1 MKHNISLVHKRK
13 LMGFLLVFSMTFLL
27 IFSSCSNE
35 EGSSTKFSSSSMP
48 DFQYMFK
55 LLGAQT
61 PTQKSDNGYY
71 NIVSDHIVF
80 TDPQTL
86 NSTPLCSKSDCLHT
100 SEFPDCNAKIENM
113 QNCIDNFQIY
123 DDYIYYLSFLVTD
136 DIAEEQNQ
144 LIRISLDGSK
154 RDNVITLKSK
164 FISDWFLYDGYFY
177 YQSMMSTDN
186 TDSETKSGNFYRI
199 NLSNNTEEEFIDF
212 SKISDFYDAEG
223 SLRNIYDGYMYVTLS
238 GYKNK
243 DDYEKIIKGQGLD
256 TVDSYSTKIAR
267 FNLSDGKCQII
278 EPFKNDYE
286 FVGFSNGKLVGT
298 IIDEKKTKICISN
311 LDGTEPDIV
320 TEINSKYQT
329 FCDDSYLYV
338 YNQSIVDENDDV
350 KKIYV
355 YDKSGN
361 KKSEVTVPDEIS
373 GFISAA
379 SITFGDDY
387 MWFQMTD
394 SKGVDVLYCIQ
405 KSDLLKNG
413 TKLTYKEVYRYE

>member
-1 MKHNISLVHKRK
+1 MKHNISLIHKRK
-13 LMGFLLVFSMTFLL
+13 FIGLLLAFSMTFLL
-27 IFSSCSNE
+27 TFSSCSNE
-35 EGSSTKFSSSSMP
+35 GGSSAKLSSSSMP

-71 NIVSDHIVF
+71 NVVSDHIVF
-80 TDPQTL
+80 TDEKTL
-86 NSTPLCSKSDCLHT
+86 KSTPLCNKTDCLHT

-113 QNCIDNFQIY
+113 QNCTDNFQIY
-123 DDYIYYLSFLVTD
+123 DNSIYYLSFVVTD
-136 DIAEEQNQ
+136 DITEEENK

-154 RDNVITLKSK
+154 RDDIITLKSK

-177 YQSMMSTDN
+177 YQSMISTDN
-186 TDSETKSGNFYRI
+186 SDSESKSGNFYRI

-212 SKISDFYDAEG
+212 SKISGIYDAEG
-223 SLRNIYDGYMYVTLS
+223 SLRNVYDGYMYVTLS

-243 DDYEKIIKGQGLD
+243 DDYEKITNGKDLD
-256 TVDSYSTKIAR
+256 TVDSYTTKIAR
-267 FNLSDGKCQII
+267 FNLTDGKCQII
-278 EPFKNDYE
+278 DPYKNDYE
-286 FVGFSNGKLVGT
+286 FVGFSDGKLVGT
-298 IIDEKKTKICISN
+298 IIDDKKTQICISN

-320 TEINSKYQT
+320 TETNSKYQI

-338 YNQSIVDENDDV
+338 YNQSVVDENDDV

-355 YDKSGN
+355 YDKNGN

-373 GFISAA
+373 DVISAA

-394 SKGVDVLYCIQ
+394 SKGIKVLYCIQ
-405 KSDLLKNG
+405 KSDLMKNG